1 MAEGFVEQLE
11 IADVEQDDGTTL
23 ALAQHVLEVP
33 ERGLPI
39 GDVEQGIVIGHVL
52 KLAGMEHAFGDVGAA
67 DEVDH
72 LIVEPPD
79 LFMAELEINLLAVL
93 FDKAIPPFEDR
104 TVDAGLVETEKGTVA
119 D

>member
-1 MAEGFVEQLE
+1 M
-11 IADVEQDDGTTL
+11 IAVS
-23 ALAQHVLEVP
+23 
-33 ERGLPI
+33 RSM
-39 GDVEQGIVIGHVL
+39 
-52 KLAGMEHAFGDVGAA
+52 KRAGMEHTFGDVGTA

>member
-33 ERGLPI
+33 ESGLPI

-52 KLAGMEHAFGDVGAA
+52 ELAGMEHTLGDIGAA

-72 LIVEPPD
+72 LIVEPTD
-79 LFMAELEINLLAVL
+79 FFMAELEINLLPVL
-93 FDKAIPPFEDR
+93 FDKAILPIEDR